1 VAERLAELRELQ
13 DAITA
18 SPPRRADR
26 RRGRGAGGRP
36 GEGRSHREAPE
47 IDGVVQVPD
56 HLAVG
61 DEGGSWPAV
70 VLWFLLCASDFVDG
84 WLARRDGTTR
94 AGAYLDPL
102 ADKVLVLGAMFMLVA
117 NGTFSWVPVALIAT
131 RELGISLYRT
141 LAGTKGISVPARR
154 LAKWKTVIQQFAV
167 AFVLFPPTHEL
178 EWLWLTTLWVAVALT
193 LLTGVRYVWYAGRIS
208 REQRLA
214 RGR

>member
-1 VAERLAELRELQ
+1 MSALDDDRAHRASRLAKDPARLATWAN
-13 DAITA
+13 AITV
-18 SPPRRADR
+18 
-26 RRGRGAGGRP
+26 GRILL
-36 GEGRSHREAPE
+36 APLLFA
-47 IDGVVQVPD
+47 IIP
-56 HLAVG
+56 